1 MQFLEGLFPFNCNS
15 LMYTVAVGDVLEAG
29 PEKPADITK
38 FGAIDNTKRLGE
50 KG

>member
-1 MQFLEGLFPFNCNS
+1 M
-15 LMYTVAVGDVLEAG
+15 GDVLEAG